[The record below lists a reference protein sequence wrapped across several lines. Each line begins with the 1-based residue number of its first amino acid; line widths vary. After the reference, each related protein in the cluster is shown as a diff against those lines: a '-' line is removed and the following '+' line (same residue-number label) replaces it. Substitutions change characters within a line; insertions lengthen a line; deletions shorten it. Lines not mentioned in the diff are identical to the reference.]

1 MLSHFARG
9 CGPRVAPR
17 PNPNPAGGCMP
28 VVGRL
33 VLGAFVGAAALAPAA
48 LLAQSVSSRVAGTVV
63 DQTRQVIRGATVT
76 LVNELTGD
84 ARATQTN
91 DTGAFVFPAVQ
102 PSRYTIRVELTGFT
116 PFERK
121 NTTVPPNEQL
131 SAGTILLEVG
141 GLAEAVTATAQ
152 GRIVQAMSSE
162 HSAVLR

>member
-1 MLSHFARG
+1 MLSHL
-9 CGPRVAPR
+9 AP
-17 PNPNPAGGCMP
+17 GGRMIS
-28 VVGRL
+28 RR
-33 VLGAFVGAAALAPAA
+33 AALALAGTLVFAGPAV
-48 LLAQSVSSRVAGTVV
+48 AQSVSSSVAGTVV

-131 SAGTILLEVG
+131 SVGTIQLEVG
-141 GLAEAVTATAQ
+141 GLAEAVTTTAQ
-152 GRIVQAMSSE
+152 GSIVQTMSSE
-162 HSAVLR
+162 HSALLTANQIETVA